1 MNAFFISSV
10 FSTFLFFFSSFSYSE
25 FTYLNFMDIPA
36 YALVGYV
43 VEVFNTS
50 DSFSCQAKCFDV
62 NSFVSVNFGRRSAND
77 SQFTCE
83 VNNSTHL
90 LQPLGLKRRPG
101 FTYFAVADPCFSNPC
116 LNGGTCTADQFNW
129 TYRCSCG
136 VSFSAAPYL
145 DDHCG
150 TELGFVQHSV
160 FRNVFNAA
168 ASVKYVIKFNEANR
182 LCQVFGARLAT
193 IAQVDKAW
201 KVGLFE
207 CSYGWV
213 AEGFAA
219 LPIRLPLRDCNT
231 SRDQHRV
238 HRVYYS
244 TTTKKLD
251 AYCYRET
258 DNCNEEGWY
267 QNKYKCYRFFLDSH
281 VRWEEASRACHVHG
295 GVMGVFN
302 SIDKLDFVRYHVPTL
317 NNSTS
322 RIFVGL
328 RKTGGVWTWSYNN
341 LTPGAQLWESAAPAS
356 QGPLGAVTIAT
367 GRLVD
372 VPDSGYHKLPFVC
385 EKNLP

>member
-1 MNAFFISSV
+1 MIIQYSDY
-10 FSTFLFFFSSFSYSE
+10 TWCIFLPF
-25 FTYLNFMDIPA
+25 
-36 YALVGYV
+36 
-43 VEVFNTS
+43 
-50 DSFSCQAKCFDV
+50 Q
-62 NSFVSVNFGRRSAND
+62 
-77 SQFTCE
+77 
-83 VNNSTHL
+83 
-90 LQPLGLKRRPG
+90 
-101 FTYFAVADPCFSNPC
+101 DPCFSNPC

-231 SRDQHRV
+231 SRDQHSV

-328 RKTGGVWTWSYNN
+328 RKTIALSNASAFEPGDFTASARCHITLFYQTGGVWTWSYNN

>member
-43 VEVFNTS
+43 VEVFNTR
-50 DSFSCQAKCFDV
+50 DSFSCLAKCFDV

-83 VNNSTHL
+83 INNSTHL

-101 FTYFAVADPCFSNPC
+101 FTYFGVADPCFSNPC
-116 LNGGTCTADQFNW
+116 LNGGTCTADQSNW

-136 VSFSAAPYL
+136 LPFPTAPYL
-145 DDHCG
+145 DKHCSTG
-150 TELGFVQHSV
+150 LKFALDGGVY
-160 FRNVFNAA
+160 RNVFHAGA
-168 ASVKYVIKFNEANR
+168 ETQYIFNFKEAKR
-182 LCQVFGARLAT
+182 LCQKYQAQLASV
-193 IAQVDKAW
+193 AQVEEAW
-201 KVGLFE
+201 KVGFQM
-207 CSYGWV
+207 CSWGWA
-213 AEGFAA
+213 AEGFTV
-219 LPIRLPLRDCNT
+219 LPLRVAHGGCGT
-231 SRDQHRV
+231 KAEVRRSASV
-238 HRVYYS
+238 S
-244 TTTKKLD
+244 TESYKSN
-251 AYCYRET
+251 AYCHRGT

-267 QNKYKCYRFFLDSH
+267 QNRYKCYRFFLDSH
-281 VRWEEASRACHVHG
+281 VRWEEASRVCHVHG

-317 NNSTS
+317 NNSIS

-328 RKTGGVWTWSYNN
+328 QKTGGVWMWGYNN
-341 LTPGAQLWESAAPAS
+341 LTPEAELWESGAPAS

-372 VPDSGYHKLPFVC
+372 VPDSGDHKLPFVC